1 MTTVYVKRG
10 SGLRE
15 GAPIIEPLAPTNITL
30 SRRGKR
36 ELDESY
42 ADKLELTFIVSYAPN
57 IKRRQLVRVSDYEE
71 NKEYIGRVVNIS
83 HSLQLPDQ
91 TTSLTIEA
99 LA

>member
-10 SGLRE
+10 SGVRE

-36 ELDESY
+36 DLDEHY
-42 ADKLELTFIVSYAPN
+42 ADKLEVTVTVPYQAGL
-57 IKRRQLVRVSDYEE
+57 KRRQLVKVSNYEE
-71 NKEYIGRVVNIS
+71 NTSYIGRLINVS

-91 TTSLTIEA
+91 TTTLTIEA

>member
-15 GAPIIEPLAPTNITL
+15 GAPIIEPLAPSNIVL

-36 ELDESY
+36 ELDENY
-42 ADKLELTFIVSYAPN
+42 ADKLEVSVTVPYVSGLQ
-57 IKRRQLVRVSDYEE
+57 RRQLVKVSNYEE
-71 NKEYIGRVVNIS
+71 NEDFIGRVINVS
-83 HSLQLPDQ
+83 HSLQLPEQ
-91 TTSLTIEA
+91 TTTVTIEA